1 MLSDLP
7 LYFFS
12 FMFSSKE
19 ELESLSQGFEGFIK
33 SLPEDTV
40 QYGVYVISSKL
51 SDSQLRSRL
60 SDIER
65 ESKTLVK
72 NYLKDYIWQKE
83 SFALQLK
90 RKDGLL
96 LLSGS
101 TNFGD
106 SVADE
111 WLIVWILKELS
122 KKFTDAWIKVYD
134 NDGDFLLIEAADKLP
149 TWLTPEV
156 SENRVWLNAGKLLL
170 IPIDGHR
177 SQDPHQKRSK
187 GLKISETLE
196 MISSSAS
203 SLVDDP
209 AIQSDAFRRILN
221 YPAEISSNLHSSL
234 ITIPRLLAFVLN
246 RLPSSISRAVEA
258 FYLRDPISMKPLQQT
273 NTTKLRFPP
282 KDFVTVAVRF
292 NKVGFAQIKSQQFPV
307 PPSWRV
313 AMANLMGEK
322 ELSMTEIS
330 RLETGMKVVCGFEML
345 IQAAARK
352 NDRVVREIEILLSDI
367 HEDEEILPT
376 DDQIQRWTKH
386 EDDEAWLDID
396 FTEFDREL
404 SGDAPVGDSAK
415 NSKAWADKS
424 AQENLKKIVQRFQKF
439 MNDEDAGLDGA
450 DLDESD
456 IDDENDSEDDEVN
469 FDERRFA
476 SLMKEMM
483 GLPPEDVAGVEADLG
498 GSQDLHRS
506 TDQSDPKED
515 TEAGRSASKDIAF
528 AESRRSKG
536 KQKEMEDESD
546 EIDESSDD
554 EDINIDYN
562 LAQNLLESLKGQVGA
577 AGPASNLMGLMGMA
591 MPRDEPEKPNKP

>member
-1 MLSDLP
+1 
-7 LYFFS
+7 
-12 FMFSSKE
+12 MFSSKE

-40 QYGVYVISSKL
+40 QYGIYLVSSKF

-90 RKDGLL
+90 RKDGFL

-111 WLIVWILKELS
+111 WLVVWILKELS
-122 KKFTDAWIKVYD
+122 KKFTDAWIKVCD

-149 TWLTPEV
+149 PWLTPEV

-170 IPIDGHR
+170 IPIDGDS
-177 SQDPHQKRSK
+177 SQDPHHKRSK
-187 GLKISETLE
+187 RLKISETLE
-196 MISSSAS
+196 MVSSSTS
-203 SLVDDP
+203 SLIDDP
-209 AIQSDAFRRILN
+209 AIQSEAFRRILN

-234 ITIPRLLAFVLN
+234 ITIPRPLAFVLN
-246 RLPSSISRAVEA
+246 RLPSSISHAVEA
-258 FYLRDPISMKPLQQT
+258 FYLRDPISIKPLQQT
-273 NTTKLRFPP
+273 NTTKLQFPP

-292 NKVGFAQIKSQQFPV
+292 NKVGFAQIKSQQFQV
-307 PPSWRV
+307 LPSWRI

-322 ELSMTEIS
+322 ELSMIEIS

-367 HEDEEILPT
+367 DEGEEKLPT
-376 DDQIQRWTKH
+376 DDQIQKWTKR

-396 FTEFDREL
+396 FTEFDREF
-404 SGDAPVGDSAK
+404 SGDAAVGDNAK

-424 AQENLKKIVQRFQKF
+424 AQENLKKIVERFQKF

-456 IDDENDSEDDEVN
+456 IDDEDDSEGDEVS
-469 FDERRFA
+469 FDEKRFT
-476 SLMKEMM
+476 SLMREMM
-483 GLPPEDVAGVEADLG
+483 GLPPDDMARVDPDPGD
-498 GSQDLHRS
+498 SQDLHQS
-506 TDQSDPKED
+506 TDQNDPKED
-515 TEAGRSASKDIAF
+515 TEVERLASKGIAF
-528 AESRRSKG
+528 AGSRRSKD
-536 KQKEMEDESD
+536 KQKKVEDEFD
-546 EIDESSDD
+546 EIDEPSDD

-591 MPRDEPEKPNKP
+591 MPRDEPEKPNKT